1 MFEPWISN
9 SCNLL
14 EQIKNLWRNLWGQA
28 VPKDFW
34 GQAHRQSRPA
44 WAWLTPR
51 KNSKKNRS
59 KVWICVT
66 QDNAS
71 ATLLACYMLHCD
83 GPAARVPGSGQRQ
96 QPIAG
101 PAARDS
107 ASEESCSVSNWNC
120 SVCNNSFG
128 TYTRCAQHACNPRCH
143 CFQISQGRAAPQ
155 LVRTVFRSADRN
167 VGGRQQVSAAAEVLV
182 QLEVAADDPN
192 LDCGEPRNDLE
203 QADSS
208 GQLQCHNGKFA
219 CEY

>member
-1 MFEPWISN
+1 MP
-9 SCNLL
+9 
-14 EQIKNLWRNLWGQA
+14 
-28 VPKDFW
+28 VP
-34 GQAHRQSRPA
+34 H
-44 WAWLTPR
+44 
-51 KNSKKNRS
+51 
-59 KVWICVT
+59 C
-66 QDNAS
+66 
-71 ATLLACYMLHCD
+71 LACYMLHCD

-96 QPIAG
+96 QPIAS

-107 ASEESCSVSNWNC
+107 ASEESCSVSNWHC

-182 QLEVAADDPN
+182 QPEDAADDPI
-192 LDCGEPRNDLE
+192 LYCGEPRNDLE